1 MSSPLIDATGW
12 NQYVAATMSDNKR
25 QREKFYEDLDFLNS
39 PEARPARLLAEYFG
53 PMRLFRKMR
62 IKDTIVFFGSARIPS
77 PEKADSMKKE
87 NPAEDGGLLSL
98 VPYYQAARDLAFRL
112 TKWSK
117 GLKNSKHRFIV
128 TSGGGGGI
136 MEAACRG
143 ANEANGYAIGLNIS
157 LPREPRGNPYTTRE
171 LDLEFHYF
179 FMRKY
184 WFLYL
189 AKAMIIFP
197 GGFGT
202 LDELM
207 ELLTLIQTGKI
218 RKKLPVVIY
227 GKKYWDKIIDL
238 DQLVNSGTVS
248 PDDLDLFHFSESVDD
263 AFGFLTHK
271 LTKTHLDGKNF

>member
-1 MSSPLIDATGW
+1 MTRSP
-12 NQYVAATMSDNKR
+12 R
-25 QREKFYEDLDFLNS
+25 QREKFYEDLEFLNS
-39 PEARPARLLAEYFG
+39 PDGRPSRLLAEYFG
-53 PMRLFRKMR
+53 PLRQFRRMR

-77 PEKADSMKKE
+77 PEKAEKLKRTNPDSNK
-87 NPAEDGGLLSL
+87 GLLSL
-98 VPYYQAARDLAFRL
+98 AHYYEDARELALRM

-117 GLKNSKHRFIV
+117 GLKHTKYRFIV

-143 ANEANGYAIGLNIS
+143 AREANGYAIGLSIS
-157 LPREPRGNPYTTRE
+157 LPYEQQGNPYVTEE

-179 FMRKY
+179 FMRKF

-189 AKAMIIFP
+189 AKAMVIFP

-207 ELLTLIQTGKI
+207 ELLTLIQTKKI

-227 GKKYWDKIIDL
+227 GQKYWDKIIKLERLVDVGTISRTDL
-238 DQLVNSGTVS
+238 N
-248 PDDLDLFHFSESVDD
+248 LFHFTDSVDD
-263 AFGFLTHK
+263 AFEFLTK
-271 LTKTHLDGKNF
+271 ELTKTHLRGRNF

>member
-1 MSSPLIDATGW
+1 MRKK
-12 NQYVAATMSDNKR
+12 QR
-25 QREKFYEDLDFLNS
+25 QREKFYKDLDFLTS
-39 PEARPARLLAEYFG
+39 PDARPARLLSEYFG
-53 PMRLFRKMR
+53 PLRLFKRFK

-77 PEKADSMKKE
+77 PEKA
-87 NPAEDGGLLSL
+87 AELTTKDPRNNRGLLSL
-98 VPYYQAARDLAFRL
+98 APYYEDARKLAFRL

-117 GLKNSKHRFIV
+117 GLRNSNHRFIV

-143 ANEANGYAIGLNIS
+143 ASEADGYAIGLNIS
-157 LPREPRGNPYTTRE
+157 LPYEQQGNPYITDE

-179 FMRKY
+179 FMRKF

-189 AKAMIIFP
+189 AKAMVIFP

-218 RKKLPVVIY
+218 KKKLPVVIY
-227 GKKYWDKIIDL
+227 GRDYWNQAINLEFLSQRGTISEGDL
-238 DQLVNSGTVS
+238 N
-248 PDDLDLFHFSESVDD
+248 LFHVADSVDEVFD
-263 AFGFLTHK
+263 FLTAE
-271 LTKTHLDGKNF
+271 LTKVHLRGANF

>member
-1 MSSPLIDATGW
+1 MTRK
-12 NQYVAATMSDNKR
+12 VRHR
-25 QREKFYEDLDFLNS
+25 QKFYKDLDFLNS
-39 PEARPARLLAEYFG
+39 PDARPARLLAEYFG
-53 PMRLFRKMR
+53 PLRLFRRMR

-77 PEKADSMKKE
+77 PERIRKMKSS
-87 NPAEDGGLLSL
+87 NPGDHTGLLSL
-98 VPYYQAARDLAFRL
+98 GHYYEAARELAFRL
-112 TKWSK
+112 TEWSK

-143 ANEANGYAIGLNIS
+143 ATEADGYAIGLNIS
-157 LPREPRGNPYTTRE
+157 LPYEPQGNDYITKD

-179 FMRKY
+179 FMRKF

-189 AKAMIIFP
+189 AKAMVVFP

-207 ELLTLIQTGKI
+207 ELLTLIQTRKL

-227 GKKYWDKIIDL
+227 GREYWNRVIHFERLVEFGTISRKDL
-238 DQLVNSGTVS
+238 S
-248 PDDLDLFHFSESVDD
+248 LFHFSDSVDD
-263 AFGFLTHK
+263 AFNFLTRE
-271 LTKTHLDGKNF
+271 LTKAHLRGKNF